1 MADKDE
7 SSVLLSLNELM
18 GLEEDRIA
26 TEEKTRAEL
35 EAAERA
41 RVSAEAAAKRAQEE
55 SRLAQAEEARRV
67 EDLRRREEEARVE
80 AAAQGEI
87 EKAKAEVEHR
97 ARMEQLAQAQRHEQ
111 NLAAL
116 KQDEGKKKLKMA
128 VIATVSIL
136 VLGGIG
142 GVMAYNS
149 SIEQAEKEKAALQAE
164 RQAQIEEAEKN
175 MRRLEAMLKDAESM
189 GASQK
194 EALQAELLKAQQEAE
209 AAKSDDGKKGSPV
222 RSGGGGPRPAKTPA
236 PKSGGSSCPPGDPM
250 CGGL

>member
-35 EAAERA
+35 EAAERV
-41 RVSAEAAAKRAQEE
+41 RLNAEAAAKRAQEE

-111 NLAAL
+111 SLAAL
-116 KQDEGKKKLKMA
+116 KQDQGKKKLKMA
-128 VIATVSIL
+128 VIATVSVL

-149 SIEQAEKEKAALQAE
+149 SVKQAEMEKAALQAE
-164 RQAQIEEAEKN
+164 RQVQIEEAEKN

-209 AAKSDDGKKGSPV
+209 AAKSDDGKKGTLEL
-222 RSGGGGPRPAKTPA
+222 RGTFPA
-236 PKSGGSSCPPGDPM
+236 PGRLK
-250 CGGL
+250 